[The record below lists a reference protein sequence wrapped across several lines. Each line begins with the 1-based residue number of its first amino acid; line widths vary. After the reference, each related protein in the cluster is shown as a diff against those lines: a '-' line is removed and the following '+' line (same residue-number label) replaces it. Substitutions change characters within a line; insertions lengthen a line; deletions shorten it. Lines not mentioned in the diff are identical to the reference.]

1 MSTLDRAVD
10 ALLGPRPSWQQ
21 VRKQAIVDFEAII
34 AHCNSAIDIWKKCQ
48 GAPSPQVDIPTLVN
62 SIGPEPAKALS
73 ELNLEVR
80 VLSQNIA
87 ENAEPYYLGSAI
99 NMEPHIIE
107 EAYRQ
112 LGSEETVADVAQ
124 DAISKMQERIKWLQG
139 LIKKI
144 QSAGAPKKSPAT
156 KKSGKSKSKN
166 KTAKKKKKATRKAVK
181 KKKKVLKKKAKKKK
195 TAVKKKTA
203 SKKKAAKKTKKKV
216 AKKKK
221 KKAVKKKQKKKKAA
235 KKRRR

>member
-1 MSTLDRAVD
+1 MNTLDRAVD
-10 ALLGPRPSWQQ
+10 ALLEPRPSWQQ

-34 AHCNSAIDIWKKCQ
+34 AHCNSAIDIWKKNQ
-48 GAPSPQVDIPTLVN
+48 GASSPQIDIPTLVN

-87 ENAEPYYLGSAI
+87 EDAEPYYLGSAI

-112 LGSEETVADVAQ
+112 LGSEEKVADVAR
-124 DAISKMQERIKWLQG
+124 DAIATMQERIKWLQG
-139 LIKKI
+139 LVKKI

-156 KKSGKSKSKN
+156 KKSGKSKSKKKIVKK
-166 KTAKKKKKATRKAVK
+166 KTKKKAAKKAAKKKKKVVKKKVKKKKKATK
-181 KKKKVLKKKAKKKK
+181 KKTKKNVAKKKN
-195 TAVKKKTA
+195 
-203 SKKKAAKKTKKKV
+203 KKAAKKKT
-216 AKKKK
+216 KK
-221 KKAVKKKQKKKKAA
+221 KKATK
-235 KKRRR
+235 KKRR

>member
-10 ALLGPRPSWQQ
+10 ALLEPRPSWQQ
-21 VRKQAIVDFEAII
+21 VRKQAIIDFEAII
-34 AHCNSAIDIWKKCQ
+34 AHCNSAINIWKKCQ
-48 GAPSPQVDIPTLVN
+48 GASSPQIDIPTLVN

-80 VLSQNIA
+80 VLSHNIA

-112 LGSEETVADVAQ
+112 LRSEEKVTDVAQ

-139 LIKKI
+139 LVKKI
-144 QSAGAPKKSPAT
+144 QTAGAPKKSSVT
-156 KKSGKSKSKN
+156 KKSGQGKSKKKTAKKN
-166 KTAKKKKKATRKAVK
+166 TKKKATSKTAKKKKKTVKKKTKGKKKVAKKKTKKKAVK
-181 KKKKVLKKKAKKKK
+181 KKKKAAKKKP
-195 TAVKKKTA
+195 
-203 SKKKAAKKTKKKV
+203 
-216 AKKKK
+216 KK
-221 KKAVKKKQKKKKAA
+221 KKAT